1 MPGIFL
7 ASFAVIHFMS
17 AETKYK
23 KKKKLGSYPFLSVI
37 FSITLAL
44 FVIGVFGLLLLHT
57 NRLKEI
63 ITENIELQVYLNREV
78 SDNDRTRIQKTLT
91 TKDYILNSE
100 DNSGITFIS
109 KEEAA
114 RQFVEE
120 TGEDFI
126 AFLGDNPLR
135 DLYVVKVDQDY
146 HSSDKLASIKE
157 DLEKE
162 LSVYEV
168 VYAESLIESIN
179 QNMTKLSLIL
189 LGFAAVLIMTVVILI
204 NNTIKLALFSQ
215 RFLIR
220 SMQLVGATASFIQR
234 PFLTRA
240 AMYGS
245 LAGLIA
251 SALLF
256 ALLSTANANIR
267 DLEQLQDNQR
277 LIALMLALLITGAL
291 VGFLSTYRAVNKYL
305 KMSLDELY

>member
-1 MPGIFL
+1 
-7 ASFAVIHFMS
+7 MS

-44 FVIGVFGLLLLHT
+44 FVIGIFGLLLLHT
-57 NRLKEI
+57 NKLKEL

-91 TKDYILNSE
+91 TKAYVLNSE

-109 KEEAA
+109 KEAAA

-146 HSSDKLASIKE
+146 HSSQKLTAIKE
-157 DLEKE
+157 ELEKE
-162 LSVYEV
+162 LSIYEV

-189 LGFAAVLIMTVVILI
+189 LGFAAILIVTIVILI

-240 AMYGS
+240 AMYGL

-277 LIALMLALLITGAL
+277 LIVLMLALLITGAL